1 MNDNSHF
8 ERDYQARK
16 MLAEEYPIAK
26 EKILTF
32 LMQLEGRKTIGS
44 AIVNRFKTEYKKT
57 IEEGET
63 LETLAMMSPMEYYA
77 IAEFKDA
84 MDKALK
90 LGGPVWIECVIDR
103 EEAVLPMIPA
113 GGSVDDIII
122 N

>member
-1 MNDNSHF
+1 MYNNSHF

-44 AIVNRFKTEYKKT
+44 AIMNRFKTEYKKT

-63 LETLAMMSPMEYYA
+63 LETLAMMSPMAYYA
-77 IAEFKDA
+77 IAEFKNSMEVVCKKNKDIS
-84 MDKALK
+84 DNDIVLIKELYDYLESILK
-90 LGGPVWIECVIDR
+90 RYNAIKGY
-103 EEAVLPMIPA
+103 
-113 GGSVDDIII
+113 
-122 N
+122 